1 MSTYRDFRAKVY
13 VEDGAP
19 RTVGQPC
26 WVWLGQR
33 DAQGYGTFNHDGKK
47 VRAHRYAYEHHRGEI
62 PAGLEPD
69 HLCKRPECVNPNH
82 LELVSHRENVL
93 RSSNHVAQQAKQTA
107 CKRGHPFTPENTR
120 IKKGNKRECRT
131 CHRERER
138 ERSYRRKHDP

>member
-1 MSTYRDFRAKVY
+1 MSTYRDFKDKVY
-13 VEDGAP
+13 VEDAAP
-19 RTVGQPC
+19 ATVARPC

-33 DAQGYGTFNHDGKK
+33 DAQGYGVLNHDGKK

-62 PAGLEPD
+62 TPGLEPD
-69 HLCKRPECVNPNH
+69 HLCKRPECVNPYH
-82 LELVSHRENVL
+82 LELVTHRENVL
-93 RSSNHVAQQAKQTA
+93 RSSNHVAKQAQQTE

-138 ERSYRRKHDP
+138 QRQQRSK